1 MPLSYNAIEHL
12 QHTLIESCT
21 RARNV
26 AFLANARIDGI
37 NFDLNITEQQLRI
50 DEPKLEDCASL

>member
-12 QHTLIESCT
+12 QHALIESCT

-26 AFLANARIDGI
+26 TFLAIARIDGI
-37 NFDLNITEQQLRI
+37 LIFTQILLSNS
-50 DEPKLEDCASL
+50 CAVTN